1 MTASLSTKGII
12 KRDSLCNKGIVK
24 ADTLVVVVL
33 GINSRHSVVLVNG
46 FRQRAVV

>member
-24 ADTLVVVVL
+24 TDTLVVVVL
-33 GINSRHSVVLVNG
+33 SINSQHLSSLVNG